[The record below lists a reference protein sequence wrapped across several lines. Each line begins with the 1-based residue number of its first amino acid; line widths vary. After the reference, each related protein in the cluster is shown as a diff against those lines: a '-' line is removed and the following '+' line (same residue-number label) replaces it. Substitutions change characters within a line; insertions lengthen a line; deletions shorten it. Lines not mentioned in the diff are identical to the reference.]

1 MFRPIDLES
10 KPTLLRYLKP
20 ANKQC
25 CDYAFANL
33 YAWASFYR
41 TVWCEVDGF
50 LIFRFQ
56 IAGSSKWAYLEP
68 IGEGDISKAIAFIQN
83 DAATATQQP
92 IRFFSLSKEF
102 VDKAQN
108 FQALASQRFYQNRNF
123 GNYIYS
129 REKLAHLAGKKFHG
143 KRNHIAQFH
152 KLYPTATWKVI
163 DPQTDLSAVYALL
176 ENWITSQGT
185 PTTTILQEKAM
196 IEKSLSAY
204 EALELFGILLTV
216 DGKNVAFAYGSRVN
230 ANTFCIHAE
239 KADTHYEGSYAKI
252 NQLLAQ
258 NLPSEIQYINR
269 EEDMGLESLRK
280 AKLSYYPD
288 ILTEEYFSYDTRSAE
303 AQIWKLWQTCFP
315 EDDDAFMP
323 TFLYPYS
330 EDASRITLY
339 QNGKLASMLHL
350 IAGEN
355 DWGKIG
361 YIYGLATDPEFRN
374 QGLAKQAIEKAIAS
388 ASAQGFVA
396 ICAIQENR
404 NYHVWQTQL
413 DFSEPQTEPLQ
424 FLAEDGFDFGENPET
439 DYGIF
444 RIIDMRAYLS
454 LYAQAHPELSTEIFV
469 KDPLLPSNSGTYSI
483 LDGFVTHHTRKI
495 VNKSSKPAEIFKN
508 FPISDKKLLKIAV
521 VSRQR

>member
-10 KPTLLRYLKP
+10 KATLERYLKP

-33 YAWASFYR
+33 YAWGSFYR
-41 TVWCEVDGF
+41 TVWCEVEGF

-102 VDKAQN
+102 VNKAKN
-108 FQALASQRFYQNRNF
+108 IPALQSQRFYKNRSF

-129 REKLAHLAGKKFHG
+129 REKLAQLSGKKFHG
-143 KRNHIAQFH
+143 KRNHIAQFD

-196 IEKSLSAY
+196 IEKSLAAY

-413 DFSEPQTEPLQ
+413 DFSEPQSEPLR
-424 FLAEDGFDFGENPET
+424 FLSEDGFDFGSDPEN
-439 DYGIF
+439 DFGIF
-444 RIIDMRAYLS
+444 RIINMQAYLS
-454 LYAQAHPELSTEIFV
+454 LYAKEHPELCTEISIE
-469 KDPLLPSNSGTYSI
+469 DPLLPGNSGTYSF
-483 LDGFVTHHTRKI
+483 LEGFVTHHTRKI
-495 VNKSSKPAEIFKN
+495 ANKSSKPAEIFKN
-508 FPISDKKLLKIAV
+508 FPIPDKKLLKIAV
-521 VSRQR
+521 VSRQH